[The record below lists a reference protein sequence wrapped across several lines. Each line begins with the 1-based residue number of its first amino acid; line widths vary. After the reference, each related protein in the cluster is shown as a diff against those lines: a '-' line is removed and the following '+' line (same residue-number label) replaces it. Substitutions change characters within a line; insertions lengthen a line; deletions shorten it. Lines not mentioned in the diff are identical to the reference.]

1 MGVMPSPAAPAAPAR
16 SSAGRPPA
24 ASPEQATAL
33 RQALLGAG
41 YDAAGVQ
48 QRLGLAAAA
57 ALERG
62 EHVPA
67 LLATRSGDALDTL
80 IRLLLLGR
88 AVPATE
94 ARRVLPAV
102 PGLLRPAGADRVR
115 ARVEVCP
122 YAHGW
127 YVVSDHRPARR
138 PMHPDHVV
146 GVGSASL
153 TLVAATLRG
162 QVESALDLGTGCGV
176 QALHL
181 AAHSG
186 RVTATDTNGR
196 ALALAALSFA
206 LSGAR
211 VELLAGDLWEPV
223 AGRRF
228 DLVVSNPPFVVGPAR
243 LTYRDSGLPGDEVSR
258 RAVADAADHLNDG
271 GIAQVLTS
279 WLHRPG
285 EDWLDRVAAWLPP
298 GCDALVLQRE
308 VLDPPAH
315 VALWLDD
322 EGLVD
327 ERLNE
332 QELDDEGLETDGR
345 PVERQTLAER
355 REGYEQRYAAWLEDL
370 AAQRAEAIGFGM
382 VVLRRT
388 GGSPTVRMVDARDW
402 ADPMTEARIHGW
414 LARVDKLRDGDG
426 AGFEHARLRRAPG
439 LVMHQALVPGGE
451 DGWRQQSV
459 RLSVP
464 DGLPQDVAVDDVLA
478 QVVSAVDAGLPL
490 AVLAELVVAATGELQ
505 AADRLV
511 PAVRAL
517 FEAGH
522 LLVDG

>member
-1 MGVMPSPAAPAAPAR
+1 MPSPAAPAAPAR

-33 RQALLGAG
+33 RQALLGAS

-80 IRLLLLGR
+80 IRLFLLGR
-88 AVPATE
+88 AVPTTE

-102 PGLLRPAGADRVR
+102 PGLLLPAGADRVR
-115 ARVEVCP
+115 ASVGVCP
-122 YAHGW
+122 YAQGW
-127 YVVSDHRPARR
+127 YVDSDHRPVRR

-181 AAHSG
+181 AAHSE
-186 RVTATDTNGR
+186 RVTATDTNRR

-206 LSGAR
+206 LSEAC

-271 GIAQVLTS
+271 GLAQVLTS

-285 EDWLDRVAAWLPP
+285 EDWQDRVAAWLPP

-327 ERLNE
+327 EGLDE
-332 QELDDEGLETDGR
+332 QELDDEGLDTDGR
-345 PVERQTLAER
+345 PVDRQTLAER

-402 ADPMTEARIHGW
+402 ADPMTEARVHGW
-414 LARVDKLRDGDG
+414 LARVDQLRGGDG

-517 FEAGH
+517 VEAGH

>member
-1 MGVMPSPAAPAAPAR
+1 VQPPAAPEPPYA
-16 SSAGRPPA
+16 SRPPA

-41 YDAAGVQ
+41 YDTAGVQ

-80 IRLLLLGR
+80 IRLFLLGR

-115 ARVEVCP
+115 ASVEVCP
-122 YAHGW
+122 YAQDW

-162 QVESALDLGTGCGV
+162 HVESALDLGTGCGA

-186 RVTATDTNGR
+186 RVTATDTNQR

-258 RAVADAADHLNDG
+258 RVVADAADHLHDG
-271 GIAQVLTS
+271 GVAQVLTS

-285 EDWLDRVAAWLPP
+285 EDWQDRVAAWLPP

-327 ERLNE
+327 EGLDERK
-332 QELDDEGLETDGR
+332 LDDEGLDTDER
-345 PVERQTLAER
+345 PVDRQTLFER
-355 REGYEQRYAAWLEDL
+355 REGYEQRYAAWLDDL
-370 AAQRAEAIGFGM
+370 AAQRAEGIGFGM

-414 LARVDKLRDGDG
+414 LARVDQLRDGDG